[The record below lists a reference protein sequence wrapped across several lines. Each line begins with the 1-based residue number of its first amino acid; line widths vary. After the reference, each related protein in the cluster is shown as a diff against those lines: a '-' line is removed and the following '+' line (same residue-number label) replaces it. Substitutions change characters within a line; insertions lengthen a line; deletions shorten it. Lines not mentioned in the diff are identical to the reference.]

1 MSKSENTTTPS
12 TSDLLT
18 QNTNTHYQHLIKY
31 INIQQDST
39 TSPATTNNNK
49 AKNIPNPSTSKFMSK
64 VNNICKSITTTR
76 IRNNIENASTTS
88 SITLPSL
95 HKSKV
100 KKDKTEE
107 FINKILSRKENDLK
121 KTHHQTKPPSTITR
135 NDKNKICHPL
145 FTTKKLTLISISMKT
160 SIHTYQC
167 GHIKIITYPPY
178 QQQVTTKTIN
188 TKGSKQQNFSYF
200 KCKKKTN
207 KNQQNAVLR
216 D

>member
-1 MSKSENTTTPS
+1 MKSPIDHSQSSSTIQFTIRSKTKYSTRSTMNKTINDNTEEN
-12 TSDLLT
+12 
-18 QNTNTHYQHLIKY
+18 IKR
-31 INIQQDST
+31 NNN
-39 TSPATTNNNK
+39 NNNK
-49 AKNIPNPSTSKFMSK
+49 YNQNDQDFIQSTNQYSSRNIPTTIQWTSSDDSSTS
-64 VNNICKSITTTR
+64 C
-76 IRNNIENASTTS
+76 
-88 SITLPSL
+88 ITLPSFQ
-95 HKSKV
+95 V

-107 FINKILSRKENDLK
+107 FINKILSRKKNDLK

-135 NDKNKICHPL
+135 NDKNKIFHPL